1 MLYVNSFYIF
11 IRNIKLLYLFRY
23 NYFVIIISLYLFR
36 YIYLSMVPCGDCDD
50 CDDCDDSVFK
60 FDFFSYDSIIVV
72 YNVAH
77 PIPIILL
84 TCVSP
89 NEWTYML

>member
-11 IRNIKLLYLFRY
+11 IRNIK
-23 NYFVIIISLYLFR
+23 ILYLFR
-36 YIYLSMVPCGDCDD
+36 YIYLSMVPCGGCDG
-50 CDDCDDSVFK
+50 CDDSVFK

-84 TCVSP
+84 TCICITERMDV
-89 NEWTYML
+89 YVII

>member
-1 MLYVNSFYIF
+1 
-11 IRNIKLLYLFRY
+11 
-23 NYFVIIISLYLFR
+23 
-36 YIYLSMVPCGDCDD
+36 MVPCGDCDD
-50 CDDCDDSVFK
+50 CDDSLFK

>member
-11 IRNIKLLYLFRY
+11 IRNIKLFFISLLYLFRY
-23 NYFVIIISLYLFR
+23 NYFVIIISLY
-36 YIYLSMVPCGDCDD
+36 IYLSMVPCGDCDD
-50 CDDCDDSVFK
+50 CDDSLFK